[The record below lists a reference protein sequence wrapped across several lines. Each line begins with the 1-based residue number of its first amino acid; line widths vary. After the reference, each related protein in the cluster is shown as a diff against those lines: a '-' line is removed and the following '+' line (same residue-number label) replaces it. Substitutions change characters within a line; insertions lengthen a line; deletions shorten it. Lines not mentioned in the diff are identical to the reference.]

1 MTDIVDAA
9 VRALNDRMNGQGL
22 PGTVKFVIVGEGTVL
37 IDEDGASAADGPA
50 DCTMTAST
58 DTFRGI
64 LEGDINPTMAFMTGR
79 LKIDGDMGLAMKLGT
94 LLA

>member
-1 MTDIVDAA
+1 MTDIVAAA
-9 VRALNDRMNGQGL
+9 VRALNDRMDGTGL
-22 PGTVKFVIVGEGTVL
+22 PGTVKFVIEGEGTVL
-37 IDEDGASAADGPA
+37 IDADGATAADGPA

-64 LEGDINPTMAFMTGR
+64 LDGDINPTMAFMSGR

-94 LLA
+94 ILA